1 MSYTPPLEDQQKVLD
16 DAIKVV
22 KYEAYN
28 MKKCLEM
35 DKLMDALKHCSTM
48 LTELRTSFLTPKNYY
63 ELYMAIFDEMR
74 HMTKYL
80 YDSHVMHK
88 HHLSDLY
95 ELVQYAGNIV
105 PRLYLMITVGSV
117 YMKISKEF
125 IPNVPIS
132 KEDSL
137 NKAMDSVQISN
148 EGENGVT
155 ANTETTEEIPL
166 PVNKDDPNYDKFE
179 EDIPPVKEL
188 MKDMLEMTRGVQH
201 PTRGLFLRY
210 YLSVMTRDFMPYGKE
225 ECQHG
230 NIHDSIHFI
239 LQNFIEMNKLWVRLQ
254 HQGHSRE
261 KEKREQERKELR
273 LLVGSNLVRLS
284 QLDGV
289 DLEMYKSFILPSILE
304 EVVSCRDVIAQEYL
318 MEIIIQVFH
327 DDFHLHTLTEFLTA
341 TAQLQNE
348 VDVKQIVISLIDRFA
363 NYAARARDEMNSDE
377 DNDNKSNGIPEDVHL
392 FEVFWDQITE
402 LIKARPEFTIT
413 DIIALL
419 LSLVK
424 LSLNCYP
431 EKLDFVDKV
440 LGYASENVKK
450 ILNNPNNE
458 LNSKKCKGLLLDLLL
473 APVHAYSDNLL
484 IFLSMPSSS
493 IQTGIST
500 KSISLAGNYT
510 DLLVLQPFTI
520 RRQVA
525 HSIAKTILSASTKN
539 DFIINSIEGVDLFF
553 GELCSVM
560 IREQK
565 DGGLF
570 GLRVSDYETIKGNID
585 EDLDWDDVTEE
596 QTMVA
601 RMLRLVHLS
610 KNEEIN
616 LDKEFELLSAVRKHL
631 GEGGDI
637 RIRFTLPSI
646 VFSSII
652 LANKYI
658 NSSESRE
665 VINPKLSTL
674 FRFINQTISSL
685 NSARENFDETDE
697 SLFGRPNVKVKD
709 GLMSPHDMS
718 LRLYLIAAQTADK
731 AGIDFENNAYD
742 FFVEAFTIYEE
753 NISES
758 KSQFAAISL
767 IVGTLYTT
775 TIFTHENY
783 DTLITKCA
791 LHSTKL
797 LKRVDQCRGVV
808 LCSHLFWKAVDE
820 ETVYKN
826 NIENDTEKEEDTFA
840 GFSTENEPRGVYK
853 NGKRVLE
860 CLQKALKIAD
870 SVMDQTVNVELFI
883 EILERYIW
891 YFQEKNEMITV
902 KYLNSLIDLIQTNI
916 KNLDTAVSA
925 FSSVPSSKDNLP
937 QLVASSLAL
946 HTTSIFDNSS
956 NKLSDVVLKHFQN
969 TLNYIALK
977 KEEAGKSG
985 DYLSA
990 KRWVEVEIK

>member
-1 MSYTPPLEDQQKVLD
+1 MSITPPLEDQQKVLN
-16 DAIKVV
+16 DALKIV

-28 MKKCLEM
+28 MRKSLEN
-35 DKLMDALKHCSTM
+35 DKLMDALKHCSDM
-48 LTELRTSFLTPKNYY
+48 LSELRTSFLTPKNYY

-74 HMTKYL
+74 HLTKYL
-80 YDSHVMHK
+80 YDSHMQKK

-95 ELVQYAGNIV
+95 ELVQYAGSII

-117 YMKISKEF
+117 FMKVSKELL
-125 IPNVPIS
+125 PDDPENTPG
-132 KEDSL
+132 
-137 NKAMDSVQISN
+137 
-148 EGENGVT
+148 EGEPS
-155 ANTETTEEIPL
+155 NTNEQNEAKIH
-166 PVNKDDPNYDKFE
+166 DKFE

-210 YLSVMTRDFMPYGKE
+210 YLSVMTRDYMPFGKDE
-225 ECQHG
+225 SQHG
-230 NIHDSIHFI
+230 NINDSIHFI
-239 LQNFIEMNKLWVRLQ
+239 LQNFVEMNKLWVRLQ
-254 HQGHSRE
+254 HQGLSRE

-273 LLVGSNLVRLS
+273 LLVGSNLVRIS

-289 DLEMYKSFILPSILE
+289 DLEMYKTFILPSILE

-318 MEIIIQVFH
+318 MEVIIQVFS
-327 DDFHLHTLTEFLTA
+327 DEFHLHTLNEFLSA
-341 TAQLQNE
+341 TAQLNKG

-363 NYAARARDEMNSDE
+363 NYAARARDEMAANGNNDEENSI
-377 DNDNKSNGIPEDVHL
+377 SGIPEDVHL
-392 FEVFWDQITE
+392 FEVFWEQITE

-419 LSLVK
+419 VSLVK

-440 LGYASENVKK
+440 LGFASDNVRMTAMS
-450 ILNNPNNE
+450 PGSSE
-458 LNSKKCKGLLLDLLL
+458 LVSKKCKGLLLDLLL
-473 APVHAYSDNLL
+473 APVQTYNKNLL
-484 IFLSMPSSS
+484 TFLTMPSSS
-493 IQTGIST
+493 IQTGIND

-510 DLLVLQPFTI
+510 DLLVQQPYTI
-520 RRQVA
+520 RRRIA
-525 HSIAKTILSASTKN
+525 HSVAKTLLEASVKYN
-539 DFIINSIEGVDLFF
+539 FVINSIEGVDLFF

-570 GLRVSDYETIKGNID
+570 GLRVDDYDTIKGNFE
-585 EDLDWDDVTEE
+585 EDLDWDDVVEE
-596 QTMVA
+596 QTIVA
-601 RMLRLVHLS
+601 KMLKLVHLGS
-610 KNEEIN
+610 EDEPD
-616 LDKEFELLSAVRKHL
+616 LDKEFELLSAARKHI

-646 VFSSII
+646 VFSSIN

-658 NSSESRE
+658 NSSEPKESIE
-665 VINPKLSTL
+665 PKLSVL

-685 NSARENFDETDE
+685 NSARENFDENDAMI
-697 SLFGRPNVKVKD
+697 FGRPSIKIKD

-718 LRLYLIAAQTADK
+718 LRLYLIAAQTADR
-731 AGIDFENNAYD
+731 AGINFENNAYD
-742 FFVEAFTIYEE
+742 FYVEAFTIYEE
-753 NISES
+753 YISES

-767 IVGTLYTT
+767 IVGSLYTA
-775 TIFTHENY
+775 TIFSHDNY

-791 LHSTKL
+791 LHCTKL

-808 LCSHLFWKAVDE
+808 LCSHIFWKPITDNEYNQTDNA
-820 ETVYKN
+820 N
-826 NIENDTEKEEDTFA
+826 NEAEAEKEGDSFTGFA
-840 GFSTENEPRGVYK
+840 DNETHGVYR

-870 SVMDQTVNVELFI
+870 SVMDQTVNIELFI

-891 YFQEKNEMITV
+891 YFQERNEMITV

-916 KNLDTAVSA
+916 KNLDNAVPG
-925 FSSVPSSKDNLP
+925 FSSLRPESVNAP
-937 QLVASSLAL
+937 QLSSTNLAL
-946 HTTSIFDNSS
+946 NPTSIFDNSS
-956 NKLSDVVLKHFQN
+956 NKFSDVVLKHFQN
-969 TLNYIALK
+969 TLTYIALK
-977 KEEAGKSG
+977 KEESSRSG
-985 DYLSA
+985 DYLEA
-990 KRWVEVEIK
+990 KRWGEVVLDK